1 MKQSFGKTNKK
12 KKHHL
17 PYILGKLCFICS
29 AALSLLLCL
38 APANVSAGGGSPA
51 ENHSKSGVMVT
62 IDANRKYEGMNAPF
76 SKGYEPSIKK
86 DVMSLV
92 IPFRVGQ
99 ETGGSRILVG
109 ISFER
114 EENSPFYYKN
124 YQKKVKESE
133 EGIYLYQCKIQLKE
147 NRVNGQYPLH
157 LFVQAQ
163 TQGEHIQ
170 QEFTIYVEITD
181 GKPKP
186 QTGNQAGN
194 HSGPEGSGSVAGDG
208 MGDSGSGSTAGD
220 GMGGSSSGSAAGDG
234 MGGSG
239 SGSIEG
245 DSDGGSGNGG
255 LAGDGISDGGE
266 MGSMD
271 SPNGTSQ
278 PSGSWQKEEASR
290 QPKVIIHANSL
301 QNTPLQAGSQMFWS
315 VSAKNCSSNR
325 SIENLKVTILSEQK
339 DISFEKTAWYFE
351 QAGAGASMDLSQNIT
366 IGIKAASGP
375 VQIQFQFEY
384 EDKQGTAYTSTE
396 TATLTVVQ
404 EPKAELAGLTFPE
417 SIYESD
423 TDLLT
428 FQVQNSGL
436 APIYNAK
443 VHLEGK
449 GLFPEKELFLGTIEA
464 GTSTDGEIS
473 VFAGNLCMD
482 NEGNIIEEHGEKYGD
497 TLCTVIFSYENE
509 QGEVSEQ
516 KQELKT
522 SIKKPQIVELKVE
535 KEAPKTNQWWIT
547 IIILILIV
555 LILIICWLYLR
566 MSYYRKRAD
575 SCK

>member
-1 MKQSFGKTNKK
+1 MKQGFGITNKNK
-12 KKHHL
+12 EHHT
-17 PYILGKLCFICS
+17 PYILGKLCFIYS

-38 APANVSAGGGSPA
+38 APANVSVGGGSPA

-181 GKPKP
+181 GKPKT

-194 HSGPEGSGSVAGDG
+194 HSGSEGSGSTTGDG
-208 MGDSGSGSTAGD
+208 M
-220 GMGGSSSGSAAGDG
+220 
-234 MGGSG
+234 
-239 SGSIEG
+239 
-245 DSDGGSGNGG
+245 GGSGNGG

-301 QNTPLQAGSQMFWS
+301 QNTPLQSGSQTFWS

-464 GTSTDGEIS
+464 GASTDGEIS

-482 NEGNIIEEHGEKYGD
+482 NEGNMIEEHGQKYGD

-547 IIILILIV
+547 ILAGAFFV
-555 LILIICWLYLR
+555 LILIIIWLYLQ
-566 MSYYRKRAD
+566 MKHYRRISESKR
-575 SCK
+575 

>member
-12 KKHHL
+12 KKHHS

-157 LFVQAQ
+157 LFVQAKA
-163 TQGEHIQ
+163 QGEHIQ

-186 QTGNQAGN
+186 QTGNQEEN
-194 HSGPEGSGSVAGDG
+194 HSGPE
-208 MGDSGSGSTAGD
+208 
-220 GMGGSSSGSAAGDG
+220 
-234 MGGSG
+234 G

-547 IIILILIV
+547 ILAGAFLV
-555 LILIICWLYLR
+555 LILIIIWLYLR
-566 MSYYRKRAD
+566 MKHYRRISESKR
-575 SCK
+575 

>member
-12 KKHHL
+12 KKHHS

-99 ETGGSRILVG
+99 ETEGSRILVG

-163 TQGEHIQ
+163 AQGEHIQ
-170 QEFTIYVEITD
+170 QEFTIYAEITD

-186 QTGNQAGN
+186 QTENQEGN
-194 HSGPEGSGSVAGDG
+194 HSGPEGSGSTAEDG
-208 MGDSGSGSTAGD
+208 I
-220 GMGGSSSGSAAGDG
+220 
-234 MGGSG
+234 GGSG

-301 QNTPLQAGSQMFWS
+301 QNTPLQAGSQTFWS

-325 SIENLKVTILSEQK
+325 SMENLKVTILSEQK

-351 QAGAGASMDLSQNIT
+351 RAGAGASMDLSQNIT

-547 IIILILIV
+547 ILAGAFLV
-555 LILIICWLYLR
+555 LILIIIWLYLR
-566 MSYYRKRAD
+566 MKHYRRISESKR
-575 SCK
+575 